1 MLVIIV
7 TDSLFFKTRFFVL
20 FFACFLLDITSL
32 SEVGLPEAIFLSV
45 A

>member
-7 TDSLFFKTRFFVL
+7 TDSLFFKTRFFL